1 MPKEVIKFLAP
12 RPHENFID
20 ATCGLGGHSRLIL
33 EKTAPKGQL
42 LAIDQD
48 IVALN
53 QARENLAEFQ
63 ERVAFVHANFDELGL
78 IIRTWPVKE
87 VNGILFDLGVSTYQ
101 LTAPE
106 RGFSFLPRRQAG
118 NQESVLDMRMSPES
132 QRLSARD
139 IINQWD
145 VHSLKRI
152 LKNFGEEPFAGKIAR
167 EIIRVRQS
175 QPIKTTDELV
185 AVVKRALPPA
195 YRASREKH
203 FATATFRALRMAVN
217 NELQVLENGLKQAIQ
232 VLSPGGRIVI
242 IAFHSL
248 EDRIVKNFLRESSLK
263 ILTPKPVIARD
274 EEIKNNPKARSAKL
288 RAAIK
293 NF

>member
-12 RPHENFID
+12 HKNENFID

-53 QARENLAEFQ
+53 QAQKNLAEFQ
-63 ERVAFVHANFDELGL
+63 ARITWGHANFDELGL

-106 RGFSFLPRRQAG
+106 RGFSF
-118 NQESVLDMRMSPES
+118 NQKSILDMRMSPES
-132 QRLSARD
+132 QRLSARE

-145 VHSLKRI
+145 AHSLKRI
-152 LKNFGEEPFAGKIAR
+152 LKNFGEEPFAGKITR
-167 EIIRVRQS
+167 EIIHARQN
-175 QPIKTTDELV
+175 QPIETTDELV

-195 YRASREKH
+195 YRASRQKH

-217 NELQVLENGLKQAIQ
+217 NELDVLENGLKQALQ
-232 VLSPGGRIVI
+232 VLSPGGRIVVI
-242 IAFHSL
+242 SFHSL
-248 EDRIVKNFLRESSLK
+248 EDRIVKRFFQNNPDLE
-263 ILTPKPVIARD
+263 ILTPKLIMAS
-274 EEIKNNPKARSAKL
+274 EKEIQQNPKARSAKL